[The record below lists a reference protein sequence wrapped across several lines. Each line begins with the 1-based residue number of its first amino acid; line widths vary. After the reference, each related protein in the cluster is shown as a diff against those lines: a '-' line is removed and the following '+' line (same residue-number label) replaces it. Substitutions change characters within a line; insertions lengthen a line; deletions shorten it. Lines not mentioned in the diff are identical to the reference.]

1 MNNVANR
8 KHFFERLLKMSQT
21 AGVQEGTPQ
30 QTKEDA
36 IKAFDQIAQ
45 QTAEEIT
52 NQIDSLIDR
61 ELAG

>member
-1 MNNVANR
+1 MSKVSNR
-8 KHFFERLLKMSQT
+8 KHFFKRLLKMSQN
-21 AGVQEGTPQ
+21 AGIQEGIPQ